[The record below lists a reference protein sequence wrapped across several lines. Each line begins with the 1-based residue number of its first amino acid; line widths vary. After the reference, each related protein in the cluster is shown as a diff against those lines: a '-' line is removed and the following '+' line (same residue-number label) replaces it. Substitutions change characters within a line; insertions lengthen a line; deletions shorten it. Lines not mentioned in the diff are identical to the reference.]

1 MKKRH
6 YGLLVLCVASL
17 VTMASCI
24 GDNENSSS
32 SQESSNSQTGTSSS
46 SQTSITKTNA
56 DFKKANTTYEGNQ
69 LNANTLYTNAKH
81 PHINPHEEQHV
92 LVVPFGFTNYTS
104 VQTQENR
111 DNIETTFVGNQDDMD
126 TNKGWIS
133 VADYYNR
140 SSFGKSTFNAT
151 VLPNWV
157 EYTGTDTDFF
167 NDAKGTGAGLYA
179 AKWIRDWYLDE
190 YAKENHGSLGAT
202 AEPLTYYDHDNDG
215 YLDFVWIVYSRN
227 QTQNDTSFWWAYVTY
242 NGAPSPNKNEPTV
255 NTLGWAS
262 INFMKS
268 NYNGFDAHTFVHET
282 GHGYGLPDYY
292 DYNKQ
297 WSPMGGID
305 MMDHNVGDHS
315 AYSKFI
321 LGWLNPLV
329 VDDSAVITL
338 KPTTTSGDCFIIP
351 SPNYNGTAFDEYMMV
366 EFMAPIGL
374 AQKDYTRGY
383 ESTSGYSD
391 YGIRISHI
399 DARVV
404 ETSTATSEGYLTNI
418 KDIYE
423 KGTTIRVSNS
433 KNGRDNNPTDT
444 NAFPV
449 KDSSGKTSWNSYAE
463 SMIFESTFDVKDNI
477 TTASTNSASN
487 NSLFKTGARFSL
499 EDGKSWT
506 NYMPSRSNLWNK
518 AKTMTGGSMPDK
530 QKYTID
536 ENCTFNYRI
545 KINKINVDKENPEN
559 STATI
564 TVEKIK

>member
-1 MKKRH
+1 MKKRY

-17 VTMASCI
+17 VTMASCV
-24 GDNENSSS
+24 GSNENSSS
-32 SQESSNSQTGTSSS
+32 SQESSS
-46 SQTSITKTNA
+46 SQTNITKTNA
-56 DFKKANTTYEGNQ
+56 DFQKANTTYEGNQ
-69 LNANTLYTNAKH
+69 LNVNTLYTNDNH

-92 LVVPFGFTNYTS
+92 LVVPFGFTNYTD

-111 DNIETTFVGNQDDMD
+111 DNIETTFIGSQEDMD

-140 SSFGKSTFNAT
+140 SSFGKAKFNAT
-151 VLPNWV
+151 VLPSWV

-167 NDAKGTGAGLYA
+167 NDTKGTGAGLYA
-179 AKWIRDWYLDE
+179 AKWIRNWYIDE
-190 YAKENHGSLGAT
+190 YAKENHGALGSEAK
-202 AEPLTYYDHDNDG
+202 PLTYYDHDGDG

-227 QTQNDTSFWWAYVTY
+227 QTQSDTSFWWAYVTY

-268 NYNGFDAHTFVHET
+268 NYNGFDAHTFVHES
-282 GHGYGLPDYY
+282 GHGFGLPDYY

-297 WSPMGGID
+297 WSPMGGIE
-305 MMDHNVGDHS
+305 MMDHNVGDHC
-315 AYSKFI
+315 AYSKFT
-321 LGWLNPLV
+321 LGWVNPLV

-351 SPNYNGTAFDEYMMV
+351 SPNYNGTAFDEYMMI

-374 AQKDYTRGY
+374 AQKDYTKGY

-391 YGIRISHI
+391 YGIRISHV

-404 ETSTATSEGYLTNI
+404 ETSSATSEGYLTNI

-423 KGTTIRVSNS
+423 KGKTIRVSNS

-449 KDSSGKTSWNSYAE
+449 KDSNGKISWNSYAE
-463 SMIFESTFDVKDNI
+463 SMIFESTFDLNDNI
-477 TTASTNSASN
+477 TTAATNSASN
-487 NSLFKTGARFSL
+487 NSLFKAGARFSL
-499 EDGKSWT
+499 ENGKTWT

-518 AKTMTGGSMPDK
+518 AKTMTGGTIPNK

-536 ENCTFNYRI
+536 ESCTFNYRI
-545 KINKINVDKENPEN
+545 RVNKINVDKDKPEN

>member
-17 VTMASCI
+17 VTMASCV
-24 GDNENSSS
+24 GDNNNSSS
-32 SQESSNSQTGTSSS
+32 SNSQSGSS
-46 SQTSITKTNA
+46 SQTNITKTNA
-56 DFKKANTTYEGNQ
+56 DFQKANTTYEGNE
-69 LNANTLYTNAKH
+69 LNVNTLYKNDNH
-81 PHINPHEEQHV
+81 PHINPHVEQHV
-92 LVVPFGFTNYTS
+92 LVVPFGFTNYRS
-104 VQTQENR
+104 VQTKENR
-111 DNIETTFVGNQDDMD
+111 DNIETTFIGNQSDMD
-126 TNKGWIS
+126 KNNGWIS

-140 SSFGKSTFNAT
+140 SSFGESTFNAT
-151 VLPNWV
+151 VLPDWV
-157 EYTGTDTDFF
+157 EYPGTDEDYYNT
-167 NDAKGTGAGLYA
+167 AKDTGAGLYA

-190 YAKENHGSLGAT
+190 YAKDNHGSLGTNAK
-202 AEPLTYYDHDNDG
+202 PLTYYDHDGDG

-242 NGAPSPNKNEPTV
+242 NGTAAPNKTEPTV

-282 GHGYGLPDYY
+282 GHGYGLNDYY

-305 MMDHNVGDHS
+305 MMDHNLGDHS
-315 AYSKFI
+315 AYSKFT
-321 LGWLNPLV
+321 LGWVNPLV

-366 EFMAPIGL
+366 EFMAPVGL

-383 ESTSGYSD
+383 ESVKGYSD
-391 YGIRISHI
+391 YGVRISHV

-404 ETSTATSEGYLTNI
+404 ETGTASNEGYLTNA

-423 KGTTIRVSNS
+423 RGKSIRITNS
-433 KNGRDNNPTDT
+433 KGGRGNNVASS
-444 NAFPV
+444 NFFPV
-449 KDSSGKTSWNSYAE
+449 KDSSGKTSWNPYAE

-487 NSLFKTGARFSL
+487 NSLFKAGARFSL

-518 AKTMTGGSMPDK
+518 AKSIKSWTGMGNIQLM
-530 QKYTID
+530 
-536 ENCTFNYRI
+536 
-545 KINKINVDKENPEN
+545 KIVHLIIELGLTKLM
-559 STATI
+559 
-564 TVEKIK
+564 